1 MNINPEEQSVAVSV
15 VVPVYGSP
23 GTLLELHRRISSE
36 MQRIQKSYEI
46 VFVDDCGPPEGLQVL
61 WEIAKNCDDI
71 VIVEMLRN
79 VGQVSA
85 TVHGMAQ
92 SAGRLIVTIDD
103 DLQQWPEDISKMIE
117 ELESQN
123 LDLVVGRFPE
133 KQQSRFRNMSSEVAR
148 RIAIIALPVSK
159 TTHFSSFRV
168 MRREVFES
176 YFRNERLNYASP
188 GWMYVTAPRHSEVEV
203 RHSARSQG
211 VSTYSLSSLVRSVK
225 PLFSGLVEIG
235 LRILV
240 VASFVQISIS
250 AVGVVFLVIQYTR
263 GNINSPGFTT
273 IAMLLLAIVGI
284 LGVGVG
290 LLAQYLRSIR
300 QLILNKPASLIRVVH
315 KPKL

>member
-1 MNINPEEQSVAVSV
+1 MNQEKQSVAISI
-15 VVPVYGSP
+15 VVPVYGSS
-23 GTLLELHRRISSE
+23 GTLLELHGRVSTE

-46 VFVDDCGPPEGLQVL
+46 VFVDDCGPPESLHVL
-61 WEIAKNCDDI
+61 REIAQNCNDI

-92 SAGRLIVTIDD
+92 SSGRLIVTIDD
-103 DLQQWPEDISKMIE
+103 DLQQWPEDISKLVE
-117 ELESQN
+117 RLESQN
-123 LDLVVGRFPE
+123 VDLVVGRFQN
-133 KQQSRFRNMSSEVAR
+133 KQHSRFRKISSEIAR

-176 YFRNERLNYASP
+176 YFRNERLNNASP
-188 GWMYVTAPRHSEVEV
+188 GWMYITAPRHTEVEV
-203 RHSARSQG
+203 RHSERSQG
-211 VSTYSLSSLVRSVK
+211 ASTYSLSALVRNVK

-240 VASFVQISIS
+240 IMSVIQITISIL
-250 AVGVVFLVIQYTR
+250 GFIFLIFQYTR

-273 IAMLLLAIVGI
+273 IVMLLLTIVGI

-300 QLILNKPASLIRVVH
+300 ELILNKPASLIRDVYR
-315 KPKL
+315 PKH